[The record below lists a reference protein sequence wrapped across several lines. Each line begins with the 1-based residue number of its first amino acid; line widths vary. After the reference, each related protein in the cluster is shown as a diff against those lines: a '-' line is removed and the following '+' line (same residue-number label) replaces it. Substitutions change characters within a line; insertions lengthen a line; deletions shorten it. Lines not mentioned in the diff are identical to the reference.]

1 MAIPRKFS
9 HVGNYQ
15 WKHQILCVCVCVC
28 REQAEKR
35 GSKRAQS
42 LTQAKWVLTRLLTYL
57 PTGASDLFSSSIFRS
72 ENSNFQADSSNLQTR
87 PSCCLQIVHAEK
99 SAENGLKFGPLLKEA
114 RPLPPL
120 VKKIR
125 IDESDK
131 ILLFW
136 FMIPEAAAAAAGG
149 WIVVVSSY
157 QE

>member
-1 MAIPRKFS
+1 
-9 HVGNYQ
+9 
-15 WKHQILCVCVCVC
+15 
-28 REQAEKR
+28 
-35 GSKRAQS
+35 
-42 LTQAKWVLTRLLTYL
+42 
-57 PTGASDLFSSSIFRS
+57 
-72 ENSNFQADSSNLQTR
+72 
-87 PSCCLQIVHAEK
+87 LQIVHAEK

-149 WIVVVSSY
+149 
-157 QE
+157 